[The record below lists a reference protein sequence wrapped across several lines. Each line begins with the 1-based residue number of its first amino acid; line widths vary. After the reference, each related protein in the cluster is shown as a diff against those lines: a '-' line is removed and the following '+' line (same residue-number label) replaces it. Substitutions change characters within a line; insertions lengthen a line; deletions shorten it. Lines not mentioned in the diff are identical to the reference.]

1 MISCVYTKTSSRK
14 VVRVKGIM
22 TFFDFFFF
30 ALRAR
35 TQTHTETEPKI
46 WNLRMAGIYIF
57 EAGERGVEISKL
69 RLITTSTIAN
79 STPVST
85 LIEQSL

>member
-1 MISCVYTKTSSRK
+1 
-14 VVRVKGIM
+14 M

-57 EAGERGVEISKL
+57 EAGEREISKL